1 MMPSSEIARM
11 RAEFEAS
18 ESRGDPLRLGYL
30 TCQRDGA
37 NGYLEHSI
45 QDRWLMWQKAWIA
58 ARTPPLACGLVPLPE
73 PEGFRA
79 EYVDAE
85 GKRWSAT
92 FADQQSAK
100 AASLY
105 GREPKGFLYMDT
117 VKKLLTQQAAQPRPE
132 TDYLE
137 GVHIPKLRE
146 ALTFLGCNNG
156 MGEGE
161 VGAKLPEYVNA
172 ITRAVL
178 RCKELLR
185 SASKRQGDA
194 Q

>member
-1 MMPSSEIARM
+1 MPAYEVLRM

-45 QDRWLMWQKAWIA
+45 QDRWIMWQKAWAA
-58 ARTPPLACGLVPLPE
+58 ARTPPLAGGLVPMPE
-73 PEGFRA
+73 PEGYRA
-79 EYVDAE
+79 EYVDSE
-85 GKRWSAT
+85 GKRWSTT
-92 FADQQSAK
+92 FADQQAAK
-100 AASLY
+100 TASVY
-105 GREPKGFLYMDT
+105 GSEPKGFLYMDT
-117 VKKLLTQQAAQPRPE
+117 VKKLLAQQAAQPRPE

-156 MGEGE
+156 VGEGE

-185 SASKRQGDA
+185 SASQRPGAGD
-194 Q
+194 